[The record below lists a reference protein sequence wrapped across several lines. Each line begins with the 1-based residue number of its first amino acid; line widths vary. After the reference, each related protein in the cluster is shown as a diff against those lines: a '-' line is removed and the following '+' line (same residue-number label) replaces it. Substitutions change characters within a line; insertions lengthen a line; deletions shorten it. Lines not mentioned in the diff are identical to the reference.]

1 MSQHFATDYER
12 VTIHLYRAD
21 GTVHTMDLVSGVEP
35 LVTQIVTRGH
45 DVERWNGGLYVEREL
60 IATTARVELSGT
72 IAKPRPVE
80 GSTPEDQ
87 LIDEVIADASPGS
100 TPLDSPAPGA
110 VYDVSPAEVER
121 CYLSGEHEPHDYYVD
136 APAGEWRHCDG
147 AAPAGEVVSP
157 QQLDALGMSELME
170 MLRTGKTSR
179 DVLVEA
185 LGEKVVAATEAA
197 YRAAGEVDTFP
208 DTPGAGWGSSDIA
221 SAWTVTKGTGADFT
235 TPPPDMRS
243 RRQGGR
249 GPVAQA
255 GEPAPVPPPVDAL
268 EKILNLVEEVA
279 LARVKAHAA
288 ANRDDGP
295 RAQQHSNRAKALR
308 LAIAVAVEG
317 VRAAG
322 VEEGRR
328 QGVRRL
334 AQGTDEHMAY
344 VRDRAYERGV
354 AEGRRQATEERT
366 EVERG

>member
-1 MSQHFATDYER
+1 M
-12 VTIHLYRAD
+12 
-21 GTVHTMDLVSGVEP
+21 
-35 LVTQIVTRGH
+35 
-45 DVERWNGGLYVEREL
+45 
-60 IATTARVELSGT
+60 
-72 IAKPRPVE
+72 
-80 GSTPEDQ
+80 
-87 LIDEVIADASPGS
+87 
-100 TPLDSPAPGA
+100 
-110 VYDVSPAEVER
+110 YDVSPAEVER

-249 GPVAQA
+249 GAAA
-255 GEPAPVPPPVDAL
+255 GE
-268 EKILNLVEEVA
+268 
-279 LARVKAHAA
+279 
-288 ANRDDGP
+288 
-295 RAQQHSNRAKALR
+295 
-308 LAIAVAVEG
+308 
-317 VRAAG
+317 
-322 VEEGRR
+322 
-328 QGVRRL
+328 
-334 AQGTDEHMAY
+334 
-344 VRDRAYERGV
+344 RAYQRGDDCPTCG
-354 AEGRRQATEERT
+354 AGGDDRD
-366 EVERG
+366 